1 MSTAFTLPD
10 PGPPN
15 LDFER
20 PADRAHLDRTAA
32 ALAARGF
39 KAQVADTAANARELA
54 LGAIPLGP
62 GGGAGLLGDGVAD
75 SAQIAELKGRDMGI
89 DTYSSLFEAVP
100 ALAP

>member
-20 PADRAHLDRTAA
+20 PADRAHLDRT
-32 ALAARGF
+32 
-39 KAQVADTAANARELA
+39 
-54 LGAIPLGP
+54 

-89 DTYSSLFEAVP
+89 DAYSSLFEAVP